1 MDSILDLF
9 ELCAGGPAHAETA
22 ATDGGHAQ
30 IPAPA
35 ADDQHHDPASAVA
48 TVDPRPPAAPPCPA
62 APTRTTRVPC
72 IPMAACGYGS
82 AAAPPQ
88 LWWGASANANT
99 TFCVP
104 AVPGGG
110 TPRSQLDAPQV
121 PSLKF
126 AIPTVPT
133 GSAANLGRSS
143 NSSSSSSSDSGGGGG
158 GGNHTAFALAS
169 SRHQHQHQ
177 HHDHHR
183 HQTADS
189 WWPNMARKQKV
200 DRFLRHRRQQKA
212 AAKANSNSNSK
223 GGGSTGRSRP
233 VDETKQGI
241 ASKRARVQG
250 RFKST
255 GTVWISAQ

>member
-1 MDSILDLF
+1 
-9 ELCAGGPAHAETA
+9 
-22 ATDGGHAQ
+22 
-30 IPAPA
+30 
-35 ADDQHHDPASAVA
+35 
-48 TVDPRPPAAPPCPA
+48 
-62 APTRTTRVPC
+62 
-72 IPMAACGYGS
+72 MAACGYGS

-110 TPRSQLDAPQV
+110 TPRSQLSAPQV

-133 GSAANLGRSS
+133 GSAANLG
-143 NSSSSSSSDSGGGGG
+143 SSSSSSSDSGGGGG

-183 HQTADS
+183 HQTADPC
-189 WWPNMARKQKV
+189 WPNMTRKQKV

-212 AAKANSNSNSK
+212 AAKANSNSNSSGK

>member
-1 MDSILDLF
+1 
-9 ELCAGGPAHAETA
+9 
-22 ATDGGHAQ
+22 
-30 IPAPA
+30 
-35 ADDQHHDPASAVA
+35 
-48 TVDPRPPAAPPCPA
+48 
-62 APTRTTRVPC
+62 
-72 IPMAACGYGS
+72 
-82 AAAPPQ
+82 
-88 LWWGASANANT
+88 
-99 TFCVP
+99 
-104 AVPGGG
+104 
-110 TPRSQLDAPQV
+110 
-121 PSLKF
+121 LKF

-133 GSAANLGRSS
+133 GSAANLDS
-143 NSSSSSSSDSGGGGG
+143 NSSSSDSGGGGC

-169 SRHQHQHQ
+169 SRHQHQ

-189 WWPNMARKQKV
+189 WWPNMTRKQKV

-212 AAKANSNSNSK
+212 AAKANSNSNSNSNSK
-223 GGGSTGRSRP
+223 GGGSVGGSTGRSRP